1 MQRSPGGLSGALP
14 ASGGP
19 GAPGGNRSGGGGR
32 DMTLFEIRKL
42 AHVDV
47 PSWHHFQVDAI
58 CAIHLEVHDR
68 YVAYGYSSPGAGAYL
83 DRLKEE
89 WHATAGERYVQ
100 ICLALS
106 H

>member
-1 MQRSPGGLSGALP
+1 
-14 ASGGP
+14 
-19 GAPGGNRSGGGGR
+19 
-32 DMTLFEIRKL
+32 MTLFEIRKL

-106 H
+106 HDRDATLLDLLQHREPDVRQAAMLATAAV